1 MCIRDRNMKK
11 PVIGYIAGLTAP
23 KGRVMGHAGAI
34 VSAYGE
40 RAVEKVE
47 ILHQRHI
54 RGSRATRG
62 IRVSGVESER
72 SEEARHVRRRGAQRW
87 RKRGGDDG
95 DG

>member
-1 MCIRDRNMKK
+1 MGGGGVGTALR
-11 PVIGYIAGLTAP
+11 IGT
-23 KGRVMGHAGAI
+23 
-34 VSAYGE
+34 
-40 RAVEKVE
+40 RARSVTNIGGSVTNIKECNQHRVEKVE

-54 RGSRATRG
+54 RRSRATRG

-87 RKRGGDDG
+87 RERGGDDG